1 MGKAALQFLCLS
13 PWVPSRRQCLAS
25 LSGPGCCCAQPHLPQ
40 CHLFKLSPCSQP
52 QASPWDC
59 LQSPSFRTQSLP
71 TLADKHLSRRSPGWW
86 CWPSEQVTPLW
97 VLQTGWVLPRPVT
110 GLARV
115 QGSLLLHSQLSP
127 QSAGPILIPFSCL
140 FLLPGYVEVV
150 LSLQK
155 AEVFCQRSVDVLC
168 KLFHFQMLLCIYI
181 YIHFKC
187 VLALMVPLVR
197 PLLSSGS
204 GAAQAGGR
212 AGVQHVHCHP
222 GRKRGTGC
230 LGPRDVSQ
238 PSASAPGKERGS
250 SLGDLIGHGSV
261 SVLINSESYMK
272 GYIT

>member
-1 MGKAALQFLCLS
+1 M
-13 PWVPSRRQCLAS
+13 
-25 LSGPGCCCAQPHLPQ
+25 
-40 CHLFKLSPCSQP
+40 
-52 QASPWDC
+52 
-59 LQSPSFRTQSLP
+59 
-71 TLADKHLSRRSPGWW
+71 
-86 CWPSEQVTPLW
+86 
-97 VLQTGWVLPRPVT
+97 T

-127 QSAGPILIPFSCL
+127 QGAGPVLIPFSCL

-155 AEVFCQRSVDVLC
+155 AEVLCQRSVDVLC

-187 VLALMVPLVR
+187 VLALMVPVVQ

-238 PSASAPGKERGS
+238 PSASAPGKDRGS
-250 SLGDLIGHGSV
+250 SLGDLIGHGGV

-272 GYIT
+272 GYVT